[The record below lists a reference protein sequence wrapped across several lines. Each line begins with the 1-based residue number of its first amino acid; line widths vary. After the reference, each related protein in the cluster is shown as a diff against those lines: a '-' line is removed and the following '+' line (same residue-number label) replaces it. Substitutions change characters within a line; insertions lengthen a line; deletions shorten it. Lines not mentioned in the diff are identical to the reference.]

1 MSKCRIN
8 NRAFNGYA
16 KFTKAVP
23 FETKVPIDISF
34 IEIGAGGSSQ
44 KITLPDIG
52 ETITFDG
59 HSFGITGYAV
69 GNNNVYAFVSDL
81 EFPILRW
88 IEWDYNNSL
97 FTNFWSAE
105 ITENELL
112 MHSRDGNNTITGA
125 SFFIGL
131 LDNNY
136 VEAIDSNW
144 LNYSVLDT
152 YIEVVE

>member
-1 MSKCRIN
+1 MSDCRIN

-16 KFTKAVP
+16 KFTKANP

-34 IEIGAGGSSQ
+34 IEIGTGGTNQ
-44 KITLPDIG
+44 IITLPDIG

-59 HSFGITGYAV
+59 HSFGIAGYAV
-69 GNNNVYAFVSDL
+69 GNNNIYAFAFDL
-81 EFPILRW
+81 EAPVSRW

-131 LDNNY
+131 LNNDY

-144 LNYSVLDT
+144 LNYSFL
-152 YIEVVE
+152 YRISFY

>member
-1 MSKCRIN
+1 MSDCRIN
-8 NRAFNGYA
+8 NRVFNGYA

-34 IEIGAGGSSQ
+34 IEIGGPNQ
-44 KITLPDIG
+44 KVTLPDIG

-59 HSFGITGYAV
+59 HSLIIGGYAV
-69 GNNNVYAFVSDL
+69 GNSNTLYAFTFDDL
-81 EFPILRW
+81 EAPVFRW
-88 IEWDYNNSL
+88 IEWDYSDSL

-112 MHSRDGNNTITGA
+112 MHSLDGNNTITGA
-125 SFFIGL
+125 SFFIGV
-131 LDNNY
+131 LDNDY

-144 LNYSVLDT
+144 LNYSFLDT
-152 YIEVVE
+152 FTEVVK